1 MKFLPLFARKASA
14 ACLAGRLLSSACLF
28 AVVALL
34 SCAPRAM
41 PPSGSAPTPRPEV
54 APSGT
59 VPTREPLSVTPAS
72 AAVPAGGAS
81 VFTATVR
88 PILVAHC
95 APCHEPG
102 GKMYERLP
110 FDRAETIASHREGVL
125 RRLKGDDRA
134 AVERWLDAQERA
146 AGAGTR

>member
-1 MKFLPLFARKASA
+1 
-14 ACLAGRLLSSACLF
+14 
-28 AVVALL
+28 
-34 SCAPRAM
+34 
-41 PPSGSAPTPRPEV
+41 
-54 APSGT
+54 
-59 VPTREPLSVTPAS
+59 VTPA
-72 AAVPAGGAS
+72 AAFGAPAIGGPA
-81 VFTATVR
+81 FTAAVR

-95 APCHEPG
+95 APCHEAG

-134 AVERWLDAQERA
+134 AVERWLDAQERE